1 MKQYGKG
8 IAGEQLAESYLCGQG
23 MAVIA
28 RRYRG
33 GDGEIDLI
41 LQDGE
46 TVVFCEVKYRPTASA
61 GMGLMAVTP
70 LKQRRMT
77 HAALVFLM
85 EREWLDRPVRFDV
98 IEITSSGVIHIP
110 NAFQTVRQP

>member
-1 MKQYGKG
+1 MRQYGKG
-8 IAGEQLAESYLCGQG
+8 VQGEQLAEQYLCGQG

-46 TVVFCEVKYRPTASA
+46 TVVFCEVKYRPSGRS

-70 LKQRRMT
+70 AKQRRMI
-77 HAALVFLM
+77 HAALTFLM
-85 EREWLDRPVRFDV
+85 EREWMDRPVRFDV
-98 IEITSSGVIHIP
+98 VEITSSGVIHIP
-110 NAFQTVRQP
+110 NAFQADR